1 MKECENCQKDKELE
15 KILYEYKEDK
25 DNLIQILNEKFYST
39 TELEELTKI
48 NQLYQLLGHKTESWL
63 SAIQPKDSKQKN

>member
-1 MKECENCQKDKELE
+1 MELDE
-15 KILYEYKEDK
+15 ALQAY
-25 DNLIQILNEKFYST
+25 LIQILNEKFYST